1 MSHLMKKII
10 IVAMIA
16 TATCCFLSGLHAQTK
31 ETVQGA
37 ESFNR
42 PLSKEDVPNPVLDAN
57 PLVDSTKWEIKNG
70 KFYLDGNRVFLKI
83 GKPLINF
90 TDATAVD
97 KLIGNLDIYRQK
109 YYTALELNCY
119 WHHFDPNGDGEI
131 EKSLEPLNKLIDA
144 IYAKGMYPCLSVETY
159 AVGGGTIPA
168 GFWTRYP
175 DADAIDSHG
184 KTVND
189 TEYGFGSRVVSLFH
203 PGYLET
209 TRKYIRNLASGI
221 DTRKIL
227 WFETSVEPQYM
238 GTINL
243 CYSAAAKK
251 EYENWRVANHITDKA
266 SIMPDSFPIPESF
279 IKNDTW
285 NKFRAQWLAG
295 WVNGEAAA
303 YRDIAG
309 QKAYVAVDF
318 LDAGES
324 EQIRRDGNPV
334 EFLTH
339 LTGADIIQVN
349 WSWYFPSNAPN
360 QKAYDRVREAMA
372 NNGKDWAVTEHM
384 TFNGSD
390 FVQYNNETLERILEN
405 TLANGTR
412 LGWEFATPLPS
423 STNSFCLY
431 QDDFSGKNVI
441 NIVDNYWGYWLYR
454 VDEIEKNIKPPLVE
468 GGVVTSD

>member
-1 MSHLMKKII
+1 MKKKIWTG
-10 IVAMIA
+10 MI
-16 TATCCFLSGLHAQTK
+16 CLCFAVSLVSCKSGGGGSEKDDHR
-31 ETVQGA
+31 E
-37 ESFNR
+37 
-42 PLSKEDVPNPVLDAN
+42 PLSKSDIPNPVLDAN
-57 PLVDSTKWEIKNG
+57 PLVDYTKWEIKNG
-70 KFYLDGNRVFLKI
+70 KFYLNGKWVFLKV

-90 TDATAVD
+90 ADEQSVD
-97 KLIGNLDIYRQK
+97 RLIANLDKYRQK

-119 WHHFDPNGDGEI
+119 WHQFDPNGDGDI
-131 EKSLEPLNKLIDA
+131 DKSLAPLNRLIDA

-159 AVGGGTIPA
+159 AVGGGTIPG
-168 GFWTRYP
+168 GFWTAHP
-175 DADAIDSHG
+175 DADAIDSNG
-184 KTVND
+184 NKVND

-203 PGYLET
+203 PGYLAT
-209 TRKYIRNLASGI
+209 ARKYIRNLAAGL

-238 GTINL
+238 GAYNL
-243 CYSAAAKK
+243 CFSQAAKT
-251 EYENWRVANHITDKA
+251 EYEKWRSANNITDEA
-266 SIMPDSFPIPESF
+266 SKMPDVFPVPESF
-279 IKNDTW
+279 IKNATW

-303 YRDIAG
+303 YREIAG
-309 QKAYVAVDF
+309 PKAYVAVDY

-324 EQIRRDGNPV
+324 EQYRRDGDPV

-349 WSWYFPSNAPN
+349 WTWYFPTNSPN

-372 NNGKDWAVTEHM
+372 KNGKDWAISEHM

-390 FVQYNNETLERILEN
+390 FVQYNNESLERILEN

-412 LGWEFATPLPS
+412 LGWEF
-423 STNSFCLY
+423 TNTIPNSADNFSLY
-431 QDDFSGKNVI
+431 KDDFSGKNVI

-454 VDEIEKNIKPPLVE
+454 VEEIENNK
-468 GGVVTSD
+468 